1 MLTSLLCRYCERRW
15 PARDDDYRECP
26 LCREPTRPVNRPPS
40 MTLPEAQAEKQEYDF
55 GWWLWD
61 TGRM

>member
-1 MLTSLLCRYCERRW
+1 MSVASGKCNYCERRW
-15 PARDDDYRECP
+15 PRPLEQCP
-26 LCREPTRPVNRPPS
+26 LCREPLRYVSQAPTMS
-40 MTLPEAQAEKQEYDF
+40 PEEAVTQKTEFDF